1 MQRKQTLNTFLLILG
16 LCTIAPA
23 IQAQDSTKTTMKTL
37 FGGKG
42 SADKSAFKIRHL
54 GVFVA
59 PEFQMGQLNGGF
71 VPTGA
76 MSFMLQVNKKWGVG
90 VSSAMGRREG
100 ATSTSNF
107 RAAFGGLKLEY
118 TPKPDAAVHV
128 SFPLIIGGARSD
140 TGSRGFMMGGNRGN
154 SGRKN
159 DDDNDRMDG
168 RRGGGRSYAL
178 IQPGINIETNLFRF
192 ARLYAGA
199 NYRFVFSENGYSS
212 AMQGFSASVG
222 LKVGI
227 FDYALGSKR
236 VRAKKKSKRDM

>member
-1 MQRKQTLNTFLLILG
+1 MQSKQTLSTFLLILG
-16 LCTIAPA
+16 LWATAQTT
-23 IQAQDSTKTTMKTL
+23 QAQDSTRTTMKTI

-42 SADKSAFKIRHL
+42 AANNAAFKIRHL
-54 GVFVA
+54 GVYIA

-71 VPTGA
+71 VPMGGT
-76 MSFMLQVNKKWGVG
+76 SFMIQVNKKWGVG
-90 VSSAMGRREG
+90 VSRLMGRSPS
-100 ATSTSNF
+100 ANTADNF

-128 SFPLIIGGARSD
+128 SFPLIIGAARSD
-140 TGSRGFMMGGNRGN
+140 TGSRGMRMGGNRN
-154 SGRKN
+154 AGRRN
-159 DDDNDRMDG
+159 DNGLFDG
-168 RRGGGRSYAL
+168 RSGQSFAL
-178 IQPGINIETNLFRF
+178 IQPGINLETNLFRF

-222 LKVGI
+222 LKVGV

-236 VRAKKKSKRDM
+236 VRTKKKAKRNN